1 VWRQTFG
8 SHSGWAQ
15 AILFA
20 GELTRYRQLLHDNG
34 CAPALG
40 VAIKEERREA
50 NSPLKAKSPL
60 KSPQKAGASPAVA
73 PPSASKKSPKVKRE
87 QPAAPEQSAAN
98 ASAGAAARPL
108 VAARMKI
115 EFDAEALDA
124 APAVAGAHAP
134 KRVKRER
141 GS

>member
-1 VWRQTFG
+1 MWRQTFG

-50 NSPLKAKSPL
+50 NSPLKGKSPL
-60 KSPQKAGASPAVA
+60 NSPQKAGA
-73 PPSASKKSPKVKRE
+73 PSASKKSPKVKRE
-87 QPAAPEQSAAN
+87 LHAAPEQTAAN
-98 ASAGAAARPL
+98 AAVGDAAPPVA
-108 VAARMKI
+108 AARMKI
-115 EFDAEALDA
+115 EFDAVALDTA
-124 APAVAGAHAP
+124 AAVGGAGAP

-141 GS
+141 WS